1 MEALEAEIAALNEEK
16 AALETALSS
25 GTLAGEELRIA
36 STRYGELT
44 ALLDTKE
51 TRWLELSL
59 I

>member
-1 MEALEAEIAALNEEK
+1 MEALEAEIATLTAEK
-16 AALETALSS
+16 EALEASLSS
-25 GTLAGEELRIA
+25 GTLSGDALLSA
-36 STRYGELT
+36 STRHGELT